1 MSNNFLSINFAY
13 QSTKNM
19 KYLGP
24 KGAIDIKYKNST
36 KPLIMHSIRCMDNCF
51 HDAKLSHKVVVGF
64 ESDKVL
70 KSIDDTSIGYNI
82 VLDHKNTNHG
92 KILKDILLKYDN
104 KRFNGCIINTDISYL
119 LQSPI
124 KINTDSNYIFYTHSN
139 TAETENTCNIDND
152 NVEYI
157 MYNTTNNYWTG
168 MCFLS
173 NEVIRLIKHINL
185 IYFTDPLFLLEIINK
200 TINSGAKY
208 NGYQLDDKDFVYIK
222 NTTLKKTKAV

>member
-1 MSNNFLSINFAY
+1 MNNKFLCINFAY

-24 KGAIDIKYKNST
+24 KGAVVIKHKNSSR
-36 KPLIMHSIRCMDNCF
+36 PLVMHSIRSIDQAFSNSEI
-51 HDAKLSHKVVVGF
+51 DHKVVVGF
-64 ESDKVL
+64 ESEKVL
-70 KSIDDTSIGYNI
+70 RSIDDNAITYSI

-92 KILKDILLKYDN
+92 KILKDILLKYD
-104 KRFNGCIINTDISYL
+104 KEKYNGCIINCDIGYL
-119 LQSPI
+119 LQS
-124 KINTDSNYIFYTHSN
+124 KIDIDPNNNYVFYTNSN
-139 TAETENTCNIDND
+139 TAETENTCNINND
-152 NVEYI
+152 GVEYI

-185 IYFTDPLFLLEIINK
+185 IYFTDPLFLLEVINK
-200 TINSGAKY
+200 TISSGAKFDAY
-208 NGYQLDDKDFVYIK
+208 KLNEKDYTYIK

>member
-1 MSNNFLSINFAY
+1 MSNNFLCINFAY

-24 KGAIDIKYKNST
+24 KGAIDIKHKNST
-36 KPLIMHSIRCMDNCF
+36 KPLIMHSVGCIDNCF
-51 HDAKLSHKVVVGF
+51 QDSSISHKTVVGF
-64 ESDKVL
+64 ESEKVL
-70 KSIDDTSIGYNI
+70 KSIDDNSIGYNI
-82 VLDHKNTNHG
+82 VLDHKSTNHG
-92 KILKDILLKYDN
+92 KIIKDILLKYD
-104 KRFNGCIINTDISYL
+104 KSKFNGCIINSDISYL

-124 KINTDSNYIFYTHSN
+124 NIDPDSNYIFYTN
-139 TAETENTCNIDND
+139 TNVAETENTCNIDND

-200 TINSGAKY
+200 TISSGAIYK
-208 NGYQLDDKDFVYIK
+208 GYKLNDKDFTYIK
-222 NTTLKKTKAV
+222 NTTLKKMKAI

>member
-1 MSNNFLSINFAY
+1 MSNNFLCINFAY

-24 KGAIDIKYKNST
+24 KAAIDVKYKNST
-36 KPLIMHSIRCMDNCF
+36 KPLIMHSMKCIDKCF
-51 HDAKLSHKVVVGF
+51 SDATLKHNVVVGF

-70 KSIDDTSIGYNI
+70 KSIDDTSVGYNA

-104 KRFNGCIINTDISYL
+104 KHFNGCIINSDISYL

-124 KINTDSNYIFYTHSN
+124 KINPESNYVFYTKSN
-139 TAETENTCNIDND
+139 TAEAENTCNIDND
-152 NVEYI
+152 KVEYI

-173 NEVIRLIKHINL
+173 NDVIRLIKHINL
-185 IYFTDPLFLLEIINK
+185 VYFTDPLFLLEIINK

-208 NGYQLDDKDFVYIK
+208 NGYELTDKDFVYMK

>member
-1 MSNNFLSINFAY
+1 MSNNFLCINFAY

-24 KGAIDIKYKNST
+24 KGAIDIKYKGST
-36 KPLIMHSIRCMDNCF
+36 KPLIMQSIRSIDSALKDTNLT
-51 HDAKLSHKVVVGF
+51 HRVIVGF

-70 KSIDDTSIGYNI
+70 KSIDDTSIGYNV

-92 KILKDILLKYDN
+92 KIIKDILLKYNN
-104 KRFNGCIINTDISYL
+104 KNFNGCLINSDISYL
-119 LQSPI
+119 LQSPL
-124 KINTDSNYIFYTHSN
+124 KIDPELNYIFYTNSN
-139 TAETENTCNIDND
+139 VSETENTCNIDKD

-168 MCFLS
+168 MCFFS

-200 TINSGAKY
+200 TISSGVHYK
-208 NGYQLDDKDFVYIK
+208 GYRLDDKDFTYIK